1 MKLLLSSV
9 SYNYIRCGT
18 ALMNSECAHI
28 ERYSRF
34 SLRLFFLFVFFFRL
48 QTGRVVWVFKV
59 LHRLQTELSHWKLLS
74 VTPSALLSQTEF
86 FILWFLSYLKYVSCL
101 VQNNNVG
108 RPVRVREYGIHYP
121 QAHVSRCTKQWVVYG
136 KKCLKLYKYIPGKID
151 LECILKKL

>member
-1 MKLLLSSV
+1 MW
-9 SYNYIRCGT
+9 YCINEFRMCTYWEI
-18 ALMNSECAHI
+18 
-28 ERYSRF
+28 F
-34 SLRLFFLFVFFFRL
+34 SFFSKTLFLVCFFFLGYK
-48 QTGRVVWVFKV
+48 QGVVWVFKV